1 MANFQPKNKYNISKE
16 FSQPVQQDYDMF
28 ILISYKYLLHKS
40 EKGNFFVGTKFWK
53 LKKTHLEAPFDQDF
67 LHTDRGSLHKLHTS
81 KELKNKGF
89 FFQESLMHF
98 FPIGGAV
105 VNK

>member
-40 EKGNFFVGTKFWK
+40 EKGNFFVGKK
-53 LKKTHLEAPFDQDF
+53 L
-67 LHTDRGSLHKLHTS
+67 
-81 KELKNKGF
+81 
-89 FFQESLMHF
+89 
-98 FPIGGAV
+98 
-105 VNK
+105 